1 MDSFTTFCE
10 SFSTYKFKYE
20 NYRQLNLR
28 LSLHLLNVS
37 KELKEYHPNYNN
49 YYNKINIAEIIDI
62 ENNLVLIRRHELNS
76 AHRRIPRE
84 LYLIFVLTGE
94 NDDKLKQLAHDM
106 LMNVIVSQVIFAKIQ
121 GENKEAL
128 LKIQEKKGQKT
139 EDKGLITTI
148 VDAFVD
154 PENLDGENCICV
166 QVKLEKKPENLSEMK
181 NKAQLV
187 IAKH

>member
-1 MDSFTTFCE
+1 MDSFSTFCE
-10 SFSTYKFKYE
+10 SFSAYKFKYD
-20 NYRQLNLR
+20 NYKMLNLK
-28 LSLHLLNVS
+28 LTWHLINTS
-37 KELKEYHPNYNN
+37 KELKEDHPNYNN

-62 ENNLVLIRRHELNS
+62 ENNLVLIRRHELNV

-84 LYLIFVLTGE
+84 LYTNFVSTEE
-94 NDDKLKQLAHDM
+94 NDNKLKQLAYDM
-106 LMNVIVSQVIFAKIQ
+106 LMNVIISQVIFVKIQ
-121 GENKEAL
+121 DSKEAL
-128 LKIQEKKGQKT
+128 HKIQEKKGQKIN
-139 EDKGLITTI
+139 ELTTI
-148 VDAFVD
+148 VDAFID